1 MTASVQAWVAGK
13 DWVCR
18 SDINVEVACNWQYDK
33 LALTARKVGGV
44 WKCYDSEQLS

>member
-1 MTASVQAWVAGK
+1 M
-13 DWVCR
+13 CR